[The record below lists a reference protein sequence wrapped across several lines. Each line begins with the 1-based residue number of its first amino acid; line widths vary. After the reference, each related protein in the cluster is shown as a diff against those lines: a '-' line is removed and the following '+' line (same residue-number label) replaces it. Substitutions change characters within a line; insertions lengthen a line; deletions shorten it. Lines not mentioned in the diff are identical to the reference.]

1 MAYIPWWQRM
11 SPPTFAERFELG
23 GLAGRVGFKDN
34 PLKNFDTK
42 ESGPIKVVEEHITK
56 MSNGKYR
63 FRIRRGPV
71 KNRKLFSKT
80 LDTLEE
86 AQKLKSDFL
95 KTSPPWESLKGGTYS
110 LPKEAEEWWSA
121 LSEKEKS
128 RYKWNVKGK
137 TLKEI
142 WEASYGNPNI
152 SEHTRSTIKSAY
164 EGNITKSKKMKDLA
178 KKGYITLE
186 QFSDEI
192 GAHPGSLTKSLGF
205 RKQYPMGSPSFLAK
219 YPKLKELVY
228 VHPGSLK
235 DTHLPKYY
243 IKRPSEK
250 VVDSLKEYFV
260 GGPGRVYNRR
270 GFLTQDTIKK
280 VQYASKNKV
289 LMENLKN
296 WKKGDKISE
305 DLIKR
310 VFGPE
315 GVGESTIMQLGR
327 VLQGKV
333 DVPGIEKDIKLGNKI
348 IEALKESSKKSGFNQ
363 WQTQAYK
370 YARHEMDTIFKPGER
385 TFQGYQRLLHK
396 LFKEFGLKNFNIDE
410 INALQTGWKS
420 GTSPYTLFTQ
430 AIDDRI
436 NQNQK
441 RLFDGGSSRR
451 QTKLRLALRS
461 GDKKTALQ
469 LIKEQDEAIKM
480 FYKNNPGTE
489 GKVKLP
495 SFDLR
500 EPWQVFGEK
509 RWNSLHPDVKKAITK
524 SWDKVGFSL
533 DVGKGALTQKE
544 LAETLQKKI
553 KNKAVRNIA
562 LKSIGTMMSLSF
574 GALNQA
580 IGAPIKNI
588 PISEK
593 IPVIGGGE
601 LPMTATGQVKDIS
614 DLLSMVKN
622 WEEGKKVKK
631 IEEEIASQAG
641 SNTTGVDQYIIN
653 RGL

>member
-1 MAYIPWWQRM
+1 
-11 SPPTFAERFELG
+11 
-23 GLAGRVGFKDN
+23 
-34 PLKNFDTK
+34 
-42 ESGPIKVVEEHITK
+42 
-56 MSNGKYR
+56 
-63 FRIRRGPV
+63 
-71 KNRKLFSKT
+71 
-80 LDTLEE
+80 
-86 AQKLKSDFL
+86 
-95 KTSPPWESLKGGTYS
+95 
-110 LPKEAEEWWSA
+110 
-121 LSEKEKS
+121 
-128 RYKWNVKGK
+128 
-137 TLKEI
+137 
-142 WEASYGNPNI
+142 
-152 SEHTRSTIKSAY
+152 
-164 EGNITKSKKMKDLA
+164 
-178 KKGYITLE
+178 
-186 QFSDEI
+186 
-192 GAHPGSLTKSLGF
+192 
-205 RKQYPMGSPSFLAK
+205 
-219 YPKLKELVY
+219 
-228 VHPGSLK
+228 
-235 DTHLPKYY
+235 
-243 IKRPSEK
+243 
-250 VVDSLKEYFV
+250 
-260 GGPGRVYNRR
+260 
-270 GFLTQDTIKK
+270 
-280 VQYASKNKV
+280 
-289 LMENLKN
+289 MENLKN